1 MKTMMGRLSERY
13 LKEFKAKLILNR
25 ARYEATIENFSEN
38 GIKVITESKDTALDF
53 LPDEAIDLEFE
64 IPSGEVLSLHCKVK
78 WSNKLSSDSLI
89 QDIGLEITENSPEYE
104 DFFKSLLISNM
115 VYL

>member
-1 MKTMMGRLSERY
+1 MKTMMERLSERY

-25 ARYEATIENFSEN
+25 DRYEATIENFSEN
-38 GIKVITESKDTALDF
+38 GIKVITDIAVDF
-53 LPDEAIDLEFE
+53 LPDETIDLEFE

>member
-1 MKTMMGRLSERY
+1 MKTMMARLSERF
-13 LKEFKAKLILNR
+13 LKEFKAEMILSLD
-25 ARYEATIENFSEN
+25 RYEATIENFSEN
-38 GIKVITESKDTALDF
+38 GIKVITDAAVDF
-53 LPDEAIDLEFE
+53 LPDETIDLEFE
-64 IPSGEVLSLHCKVK
+64 IPSGEVMSLHCKVK

>member
-1 MKTMMGRLSERY
+1 MKTMMARLSERY

-25 ARYEATIENFSEN
+25 DRYEATIENFSEN
-38 GIKVITESKDTALDF
+38 GIKVITDIAVDF
-53 LPDEAIDLEFE
+53 LPDETIDLEFE

>member
-1 MKTMMGRLSERY
+1 MKTMMERLSERY

-25 ARYEATIENFSEN
+25 DRYEATIENFSEN
-38 GIKVITESKDTALDF
+38 GIKVITDIAVDF
-53 LPDEAIDLEFE
+53 LPDETIDLEFE
-64 IPSGEVLSLHCKVK
+64 IPSGEVMSLHCKVK